1 MPLRWQKL
9 RLIILLRFASY
20 RYNFRLPH
28 NPTNILLSRYY
39 FSLIHQFHFI
49 LARFFPHFIPSMH
62 LYMLYTPLSSVPG
75 QDYKFFRE
83 CTAKQGDLPPAK
95 RAYEE
100 ISFLGHPGN
109 LFTKTHSFKK
119 NSIICVLVLWHIY
132 VCINPWNP
140 WNRSY
145 RHELLCGCWEL
156 NPGLWKNSHC
166 SWVISPAP
174 RIFIKTFLICALKT
188 NRTVTFKWI
197 LKGIFFFPGRKVY
210 CIRKWIVWR

>member
-28 NPTNILLSRYY
+28 SPTNILLSRYY

-49 LARFFPHFIPSMH
+49 LAKFFPHFIPSMH

-109 LFTKTHSFKK
+109 LFTKTHSFFKK
-119 NSIICVLVLWHIY
+119 KFNYMCIGVMTYIFMYKPLKPLKQELQAWAAVWVLGIE
-132 VCINPWNP
+132 P
-140 WNRSY
+140 RSLDKQP
-145 RHELLCGCWEL
+145 LLL
-156 NPGLWKNSHC
+156 SHL
-166 SWVISPAP
+166 SSP
-174 RIFIKTFLICALKT
+174 
-188 NRTVTFKWI
+188 
-197 LKGIFFFPGRKVY
+197 
-210 CIRKWIVWR
+210 